1 MEVVSVSVAESEY
14 ICLFHSDFVFFF
26 FFFFLFQLDS
36 MLHVP
41 VLQACMFPVYEHS
54 HAAVNR
60 TDLVVVGSLA
70 FLLSERVL

>member
-1 MEVVSVSVAESEY
+1 MFLLLSLSIYVYSILTLS
-14 ICLFHSDFVFFF
+14 FFF
-26 FFFFLFQLDS
+26 LFFFFLFQLDS